1 MDDISLAARLAWRE
15 LRGGLREF
23 RIFLA
28 CMAIGVAA
36 IAAVGSLS
44 AAVVAGLVADG
55 GRLLGGDVDLR
66 LLHRPVSA
74 EQRAYLDA
82 NAARVSG
89 IVELRAM
96 ARPVGQRDGRALVE
110 LKAVDGAY
118 PLVGAVETLPA
129 RPLAELLAPIDG
141 VWGAVAAA
149 NLLTRLGIETGAR
162 VTVGDATFE
171 IRAIMVKEP
180 DRVATVLSF
189 GPRLMVSA
197 DALDDTGLVQP
208 GSQIHYHYRLDLS
221 GQAPGA
227 WIAAL
232 NEAFPKAGWRIR
244 GPSEAAPGVRLF
256 IDRLTLFLTFTG
268 FTVLLVGGIGVG
280 NAVKSYLDGRVATI
294 AMLKCLGAPGRLIF
308 RTYLL
313 QVLVL
318 GVLGTAIG
326 LAIGAVLPIL
336 GLEIIAD
343 RLPVAPVTGFYAEPL
358 ALAALFGLLTAVTF
372 GLWPVARARE
382 IPAAQ
387 LFRDRAAPVAGRP
400 RPVYIVA
407 TVVGIG
413 LLAALAFAAANDRF
427 LAGWFVAGALATLA
441 ALRGG
446 AGLIAMAAA
455 RAPAFGGAAVRLALA
470 NLHRPGSVTPSVVM
484 SLGLGLSVLVAV
496 ALIDGNLS
504 RLVAERLPERA
515 PAFFF
520 IDIQPDQVA
529 DFEAAVTGVPG
540 ATGYRSVPTLR
551 ARITHIAGVPVEEVE
566 IAAESQWA
574 VRGDRALTYAAE
586 QGTDAK
592 LVDGAWWPADYS
604 GPPLISLDA
613 GLAEGFGI
621 AVGDTLTLNV
631 LGREVTA
638 RIANTREID
647 WRSLRF
653 DFAIIFA
660 PGTLES
666 APQTHIAAVE
676 APLEAEEAVAAATD
690 AFPNI
695 SAIRV
700 RDALEAVARILD
712 GIAVAVRATASVTVL
727 AGALVLAGTVAA
739 GEQRRIHDAVVFKV
753 LGATRRRILGVF
765 LLEYGVLGLATGAVG
780 AVVGTLAA
788 WAVIRFLMR
797 SEWVFLP
804 GTIAL
809 TVAACIAITL
819 VVGLIGTARAL
830 GHKAAAHLRNE

>member
-1 MDDISLAARLAWRE
+1 VDDIALAARLAWRE

>member
-1 MDDISLAARLAWRE
+1 MDDIALAARLAWRE

-110 LKAVDGAY
+110 LKAVDGPY
-118 PLVGAVETLPA
+118 PLVGVVETLPA
-129 RPLAELLAPIDG
+129 RPLAELLAPVDG

-162 VTVGDATFE
+162 VTVGEATFE

-197 DALDDTGLVQP
+197 DAIDDTGLVQP

-221 GQAPGA
+221 GQQSGA

-232 NEAFPKAGWRIR
+232 NEAFPKAGWRVR
-244 GPSEAAPGVRLF
+244 GPNEAAPGVRLF

-308 RTYLL
+308 RIYLL
-313 QVLVL
+313 QVLIL
-318 GVLGTAIG
+318 GFVGTAIG

-336 GLEIIAD
+336 GLEIMAD
-343 RLPVAPVTGFYAEPL
+343 RLPVAPVTGFYGEPL
-358 ALAALFGLLTAVTF
+358 ALAALFGLLTAATF

-400 RPVYIVA
+400 RPVYIAA
-407 TVVGIG
+407 TVIGIG

-446 AGLIAMAAA
+446 AGLIALAAA
-455 RAPAFGGAAVRLALA
+455 RVPAFGGAAGRLALA

-504 RLVAERLPERA
+504 RQVAERLPERA

-529 DFEAAVTGVPG
+529 DFAATVAALPG
-540 ATGYRSVPTLR
+540 ASGYRSVPTLR
-551 ARITHIAGVPVEEVE
+551 ARITHIAGVPVEDAE
-566 IAAESQWA
+566 IAAGSQWA

-586 QGTDAK
+586 KGTDAK

-613 GLAEGFGI
+613 GLAEGFGVT
-621 AVGDTLTLNV
+621 VGDTLTLNV

-638 RIANTREID
+638 RIASTREID

-712 GIAVAVRATASVTVL
+712 GIAVAIRGTASVTVL

-739 GEQRRIHDAVVFKV
+739 GEQRRIYDAVVFKV

-788 WAVIRFLMR
+788 WAVIRFLMQ

-804 GTIAL
+804 GTITA

>member
-1 MDDISLAARLAWRE
+1 MDDIALAARLAWRE

-110 LKAVDGAY
+110 LKAVDGPY
-118 PLVGAVETLPA
+118 PLVGVVETLPA
-129 RPLAELLAPIDG
+129 RPLAELLAPVDG

-162 VTVGDATFE
+162 VTVGEATFE

-197 DALDDTGLVQP
+197 DAIDDTGLVQP

-221 GQAPGA
+221 GQQSGA

-232 NEAFPKAGWRIR
+232 NEAFPKAGWRVR
-244 GPSEAAPGVRLF
+244 GPNEAAPGVRLF
-256 IDRLTLFLTFTG
+256 VDRLTLFLTFTG

-308 RTYLL
+308 RIYLL
-313 QVLVL
+313 QVLIL
-318 GVLGTAIG
+318 GFVGTAIG

-336 GLEIIAD
+336 GLEIMAD
-343 RLPVAPVTGFYAEPL
+343 RLPVAPVTGFYGEPL
-358 ALAALFGLLTAVTF
+358 ALAALFGLLTAATF

-400 RPVYIVA
+400 RPVYIAA
-407 TVVGIG
+407 TVIGIG

-446 AGLIAMAAA
+446 AGLIALAAA
-455 RAPAFGGAAVRLALA
+455 RVPAFGGAAGRLALA

-504 RLVAERLPERA
+504 RQVAERLPERA

-529 DFEAAVTGVPG
+529 DFAATVAALPG
-540 ATGYRSVPTLR
+540 ASGYRSVPTLR
-551 ARITHIAGVPVEEVE
+551 ARITHIAGVPVEDAE
-566 IAAESQWA
+566 IAAGSQWA

-586 QGTDAK
+586 KGTDAK

-613 GLAEGFGI
+613 GLAEGFGVT
-621 AVGDTLTLNV
+621 VGDTLTLNV

-638 RIANTREID
+638 RIASTREID

-712 GIAVAVRATASVTVL
+712 GIAVAIRGTASVTVL

-739 GEQRRIHDAVVFKV
+739 GEQRRIYDAVVFKV

-788 WAVIRFLMR
+788 WAVIRFLMQ

-804 GTIAL
+804 GTITA

>member
-1 MDDISLAARLAWRE
+1 VDDIALAARLAWRE

-110 LKAVDGAY
+110 LKAVDGPY
-118 PLVGAVETLPA
+118 PLVGVVETLPA
-129 RPLAELLAPIDG
+129 RPLAELLAPVDG

-162 VTVGDATFE
+162 VTVGEATFE

-197 DALDDTGLVQP
+197 DAIDDTGLVQP

-221 GQAPGA
+221 GQQSGA

-232 NEAFPKAGWRIR
+232 NEAFPKAGWRVR
-244 GPSEAAPGVRLF
+244 GPNEAAPGVRLF

-308 RTYLL
+308 RIYLL
-313 QVLVL
+313 QVLIL
-318 GVLGTAIG
+318 GVVGTAIG

-336 GLEIIAD
+336 GLEIMAD
-343 RLPVAPVTGFYAEPL
+343 RLPVAPVTGFYGEPL
-358 ALAALFGLLTAVTF
+358 ALAALFGLLTAATF

-400 RPVYIVA
+400 RPVYIAA
-407 TVVGIG
+407 TVIGIG

-446 AGLIAMAAA
+446 AGLIALAAA
-455 RAPAFGGAAVRLALA
+455 RAPAFGGAAGRLALA

-504 RLVAERLPERA
+504 RQVAERLPERA

-520 IDIQPDQVA
+520 INIQPDQVA
-529 DFEAAVTGVPG
+529 DFAATVAAVPG
-540 ATGYRSVPTLR
+540 ASGYRSVPTLR
-551 ARITHIAGVPVEEVE
+551 ARITHIAGVPVEDAE
-566 IAAESQWA
+566 IAAGSQWA

-586 QGTDAK
+586 KGTDAK

-613 GLAEGFGI
+613 GLAEGFGVT
-621 AVGDTLTLNV
+621 VGDTLTLNV

-638 RIANTREID
+638 RIASTREID

-660 PGTLES
+660 PGTLEN

-712 GIAVAVRATASVTVL
+712 GIAVAIRGTASVTVL

-739 GEQRRIHDAVVFKV
+739 GEQRRIYDAVVFKV

-788 WAVIRFLMR
+788 WAVIRFLMQ

-804 GTIAL
+804 GTITA

>member
-1 MDDISLAARLAWRE
+1 VDDIALAARLAWRE

-110 LKAVDGAY
+110 LKAVDGPY
-118 PLVGAVETLPA
+118 PLVGVVETLPA
-129 RPLAELLAPIDG
+129 RPLAELLAPVDG

-162 VTVGDATFE
+162 VTVGEATFE

-197 DALDDTGLVQP
+197 DAIDDTGLVQP

-221 GQAPGA
+221 GQQSGA

-232 NEAFPKAGWRIR
+232 NEAFPKAGWRVR
-244 GPSEAAPGVRLF
+244 GPNEAAPGVRLF

-308 RTYLL
+308 RIYLL
-313 QVLVL
+313 QVLIL
-318 GVLGTAIG
+318 GVVGTAIG

-336 GLEIIAD
+336 GLEIMAD
-343 RLPVAPVTGFYAEPL
+343 RLPVAPVTGFYGEPL
-358 ALAALFGLLTAVTF
+358 ALAALFGLLTAATF

-400 RPVYIVA
+400 RPVYIAA
-407 TVVGIG
+407 TVIGIG

-446 AGLIAMAAA
+446 AGLIALAAA
-455 RAPAFGGAAVRLALA
+455 RAPAFGGAAGRLALA

-504 RLVAERLPERA
+504 WQVAERLPERA

-520 IDIQPDQVA
+520 INIQPDQVA
-529 DFEAAVTGVPG
+529 DFAATVAAVPG
-540 ATGYRSVPTLR
+540 ASGYRSVPTLR
-551 ARITHIAGVPVEEVE
+551 ARITHIAGVPVEDAE
-566 IAAESQWA
+566 IAAGSQWA

-586 QGTDAK
+586 KGTDAK

-613 GLAEGFGI
+613 GLAEGFGVT
-621 AVGDTLTLNV
+621 VGDTLTLNV

-638 RIANTREID
+638 RIASTREID

-660 PGTLES
+660 PGTLEN

-712 GIAVAVRATASVTVL
+712 GIAVAIRGTASVTVL

-739 GEQRRIHDAVVFKV
+739 GEQRRIYDAVVFKV

-788 WAVIRFLMR
+788 WAVIRFLMQ

-804 GTIAL
+804 GTITA

>member
-1 MDDISLAARLAWRE
+1 MDDVALAARLAWRE

-162 VTVGDATFE
+162 VTVGEATFE

-221 GQAPGA
+221 GQEPGA

-592 LVDGAWWPADYS
+592 LADGAWWPADYD

>member
-1 MDDISLAARLAWRE
+1 VDDISLAARLAWRE

-162 VTVGDATFE
+162 VTVGEATFE

-540 ATGYRSVPTLR
+540 ATRYRSVPTLR

>member
-1 MDDISLAARLAWRE
+1 VDDIALAARLAWRE

-110 LKAVDGAY
+110 LKAVDGPY
-118 PLVGAVETLPA
+118 PLVGVVETLPA
-129 RPLAELLAPIDG
+129 RPLAELLAPVDG

-162 VTVGDATFE
+162 VTVGEATFE

-197 DALDDTGLVQP
+197 DAIDDTGLVQP

-221 GQAPGA
+221 GQQSGA

-232 NEAFPKAGWRIR
+232 NEAFPKAGWRVR
-244 GPSEAAPGVRLF
+244 GPNEAAPGVRLF

-308 RTYLL
+308 RIYLL
-313 QVLVL
+313 QVLIL
-318 GVLGTAIG
+318 GVVGTAIG

-336 GLEIIAD
+336 GLEIMAD
-343 RLPVAPVTGFYAEPL
+343 RLPVAPVTGFYGEPL
-358 ALAALFGLLTAVTF
+358 ALAALFGLLTAATF

-400 RPVYIVA
+400 RPVYIAA
-407 TVVGIG
+407 TVIGIG

-446 AGLIAMAAA
+446 AGLIALAAA
-455 RAPAFGGAAVRLALA
+455 RAPAFGGAAGRLALA

-504 RLVAERLPERA
+504 RQVAERLPERA

-520 IDIQPDQVA
+520 INIQPDQVA
-529 DFEAAVTGVPG
+529 DFAATVAAVPG
-540 ATGYRSVPTLR
+540 ASGYRSVPTLR
-551 ARITHIAGVPVEEVE
+551 ARITHIAGVPVEDAE
-566 IAAESQWA
+566 IAAGSQWA

-586 QGTDAK
+586 KGTDAK

-613 GLAEGFGI
+613 GLAEGFGVT
-621 AVGDTLTLNV
+621 VGDTLTLNV

-638 RIANTREID
+638 RIASTREID

-712 GIAVAVRATASVTVL
+712 GIAVAIRGTASVTVL

-739 GEQRRIHDAVVFKV
+739 GEQRRIYDAVVFKV

-788 WAVIRFLMR
+788 WAVIRFLMQ

-804 GTIAL
+804 GTITA

>member
-1 MDDISLAARLAWRE
+1 MDDIALAARLAWRE

-162 VTVGDATFE
+162 VTVGDATFQ

>member
-162 VTVGDATFE
+162 VTVGEATFE

-387 LFRDRAAPVAGRP
+387 LFRDRAAPVAGRL

-586 QGTDAK
+586 QGADAK

>member
-1 MDDISLAARLAWRE
+1 MDDVALAARLAWRE

-28 CMAIGVAA
+28 CLAIGVAA
-36 IAAVGSLS
+36 IAAVGSIS
-44 AAVVAGLVADG
+44 AAVVAGLTADA

-66 LLHRPVSA
+66 LLHRPISA
-74 EQRAYLDA
+74 DQRAYLDA
-82 NAARVSG
+82 NAARLSG
-89 IVELRAM
+89 IVEMRAM

-110 LKAVDGAY
+110 LKAVDDAY

-149 NLLTRLGIETGAR
+149 NLPARLGIETGAR
-162 VTVGDATFE
+162 VTVGDATFQ

-221 GQAPGA
+221 GQGTGA

-232 NEAFPKAGWRIR
+232 KEAFPKAGWRIR
-244 GPSEAAPGVRLF
+244 GPENAAPGVRLF

-318 GVLGTAIG
+318 GILGTTIG
-326 LAIGAVLPIL
+326 LAVGAVLPIL
-336 GLEIIAD
+336 GLEIMAD

-358 ALAALFGLLTAVTF
+358 ALAALFGLLTAATF

-387 LFRDRAAPVAGRP
+387 LFRDRAAPASGRP
-400 RPVYIVA
+400 RPVYIAA
-407 TVVGIG
+407 TVAGIG

-441 ALRGG
+441 TLRGG

-455 RAPAFGGAAVRLALA
+455 RAPAFGGAAGRLALA

-504 RLVAERLPERA
+504 RQVAERLPERA

-520 IDIQPDQVA
+520 IDIQPHQVA
-529 DFEAAVTGVPG
+529 DFAATVAAVPG
-540 ATGYRSVPTLR
+540 ASGYRSVPTLR
-551 ARITHIAGVPVEEVE
+551 ARITHIDGVPVEDAE
-566 IAAESQWA
+566 IAPESQWA

-586 QGTDAK
+586 KGADAK
-592 LVDGAWWPADYS
+592 LVDGAWWPADYG

-613 GLAEGFGI
+613 GLAEGFGV

-638 RIANTREID
+638 RIASTREID

-712 GIAVAVRATASVTVL
+712 GIAVAVRGTASVTVL

-739 GEQRRIHDAVVFKV
+739 GEQRRIYDAVVFKV

>member
-1 MDDISLAARLAWRE
+1 VDDIALAARLAWRE

-110 LKAVDGAY
+110 LKAVDGPY
-118 PLVGAVETLPA
+118 PLVGVVETLPA
-129 RPLAELLAPIDG
+129 RPLAELLAPVDG

-162 VTVGDATFE
+162 VTVGEATFE

-197 DALDDTGLVQP
+197 DAIDDTGLVQP

-221 GQAPGA
+221 GQQSGA

-232 NEAFPKAGWRIR
+232 NEAFPKAGWRVR
-244 GPSEAAPGVRLF
+244 GPNEAAPGVRLF

-308 RTYLL
+308 RIYLL
-313 QVLVL
+313 QVLIL
-318 GVLGTAIG
+318 GVVGTAIG

-336 GLEIIAD
+336 GLEIMAD
-343 RLPVAPVTGFYAEPL
+343 RLPVAPVTGFYGEPL
-358 ALAALFGLLTAVTF
+358 ALAALFGLLTAATF

-400 RPVYIVA
+400 RPVYIAA
-407 TVVGIG
+407 TVIGIG

-446 AGLIAMAAA
+446 AGLIALAAA
-455 RAPAFGGAAVRLALA
+455 RAPAFGGAAGRLALA

-504 RLVAERLPERA
+504 WQVAERLPERA

-520 IDIQPDQVA
+520 INIQPDQVA
-529 DFEAAVTGVPG
+529 DFAATVAAVPG
-540 ATGYRSVPTLR
+540 ASGYRSVPTLR
-551 ARITHIAGVPVEEVE
+551 ARITHIAGVPVEDAE
-566 IAAESQWA
+566 IAAGSQWA

-586 QGTDAK
+586 KGTDAK

-613 GLAEGFGI
+613 GLAEGFGVT
-621 AVGDTLTLNV
+621 VGDTLTLNV

-638 RIANTREID
+638 RIASTREID

-712 GIAVAVRATASVTVL
+712 GIAVAIRGTASVTVL

-739 GEQRRIHDAVVFKV
+739 GEQRRIYDAVVFKV

-788 WAVIRFLMR
+788 WAVIRFLMQ

-804 GTIAL
+804 GTITA

>member
-1 MDDISLAARLAWRE
+1 MDDVALAARLAWRE

-118 PLVGAVETLPA
+118 PLVGAVETLPV

-162 VTVGDATFE
+162 VTVGEATFE

-586 QGTDAK
+586 QGADAK